1 MRDVTLARFDHQ
13 LSSTIINFELVQIL
27 MELMRVFATGGNIH
41 STLINFQQL
50 LFSFN
55 WLAWELPKISLA
67 CQSSREPYSSF
78 FQGFSLY
85 EEVGVP
91 SDAHG
96 TSGYETPG
104 QIEGTKN
111 PKCRRKIL
119 VMLSLIRTDSKAE
132 IQPMITAIRNYKG
145 EIKIL
150 LCQHMREESRTKTSK
165 WEELTRLRGV
175 GSISK
180 CEAED
185 YNYTPPTKTGLRSC
199 TWICTWREMAIK
211 IKFVLFGRTFTIIDE
226 DSSQFF
232 LSLIFL
238 WVFEAYLVFF
248 SLILFINIC

>member
-1 MRDVTLARFDHQ
+1 
-13 LSSTIINFELVQIL
+13 
-27 MELMRVFATGGNIH
+27 
-41 STLINFQQL
+41 
-50 LFSFN
+50 
-55 WLAWELPKISLA
+55 
-67 CQSSREPYSSF
+67 
-78 FQGFSLY
+78 
-85 EEVGVP
+85 
-91 SDAHG
+91 
-96 TSGYETPG
+96 
-104 QIEGTKN
+104 
-111 PKCRRKIL
+111 
-119 VMLSLIRTDSKAE
+119 MLSLIRTDSKAE

-185 YNYTPPTKTGLRSC
+185 YTPPTKTGLRSC

-211 IKFVLFGRTFTIIDE
+211 IKFVLFGRTFKIIDE

-248 SLILFINIC
+248 FFNLVYKHLLKHGSRELMLLYVCSKCQVDILKIQNKLWLSTS